1 MNNIAR
7 CIEFEAVPLI
17 YEDSPHKRILVQVDD
32 IVSVKENTENSCKI
46 STRDG
51 NTVSVYGSYAKII
64 DTIRETY
71 ADETES
77 VQSMLDLIEHMQ
89 TILIAVYDTDGHI
102 SSGDMKYLIQVSDRL
117 KELIKERV
125 HFVSKE
131 NKDG

>member
-51 NTVSVYGSYAKII
+51 NIVSVYGSYAKII

-77 VQSMLDLIEHMQ
+77 VQSMLDLVEHIQMMLVTIYDTGGCIQTRDMECLMQ
-89 TILIAVYDTDGHI
+89 TSDG
-102 SSGDMKYLIQVSDRL
+102 L
-117 KELIKERV
+117 KELIKGRV
-125 HFVSKE
+125 RFVSKE
-131 NKDG
+131 DKDD

>member
-17 YEDSPHKRILVQVDD
+17 YEDSPHKRILIQVDD

-64 DTIRETY
+64 DAIREAC

-77 VQSMLDLIEHMQ
+77 VQPMLDLIENIQ
-89 TILIAVYDTDGHI
+89 TIVYDTDGHI

-117 KELIKERV
+117 KELIKENVRFWV
-125 HFVSKE
+125 Q
-131 NKDG
+131 GG